1 MISFFDHYNALII
14 DRLPSKIKIGKDF
27 WHFNSSLF
35 KKEDFCSTTKNMLS
49 ILSTKKTNYSSP
61 SVWWEYSKSQI
72 KDNARPFARS
82 STKQENIGV
91 SRLKKRLRN
100 LYKKENFKPE
110 VNPMIF
116 IR

>member
-14 DRLPSKIKIGKDF
+14 DRLPSKTKIGKDF

-72 KDNARPFARS
+72 KDNARLFAKN
-82 STKQENIGV
+82 STKPENIRI
-91 SRLKKRLRN
+91 SRLKKRLRT
-100 LYKKENFKPE
+100 L
-110 VNPMIF
+110 
-116 IR
+116 